1 MPTENQNCNSVSG
14 QLSEELFE
22 IHATGVTSPRN
33 MGDIVEA
40 RFLAK
45 AASMGFGV
53 LRPFG
58 TERYDFVLDSGHRL
72 SRVQIKSN
80 RGRPTGG
87 YMVKVSG
94 YKRVPY
100 TKKTIDFL
108 VVYLVPEDLWYIIPV
123 EELEGHQC
131 LCFFPHG
138 RGTSQWEKYCGS
150 WCQMACPNEENGPS
164 KIVTP
169 RCRDIVA
176 AEKALCPLKVLR

>member
-14 QLSEELFE
+14 QLSAELLD
-22 IHATGVTSPRN
+22 IQATGVTSPRN

-58 TERYDFVLDSGHRL
+58 TERYDFVLDSGHRF
-72 SRVQIKSN
+72 SRVQVKSN

-87 YMVKVSG
+87 YMVKVAG

-100 TKKTIDFL
+100 TEHDIDF
-108 VVYLVPEDLWYIIPV
+108 
-123 EELEGHQC
+123 
-131 LCFFPHG
+131 
-138 RGTSQWEKYCGS
+138 
-150 WCQMACPNEENGPS
+150 
-164 KIVTP
+164 
-169 RCRDIVA
+169 
-176 AEKALCPLKVLR
+176 